1 MELPN
6 PAPKTCEQEKLKAM
20 VDSVIEFITASRN
33 MLCALN
39 QRLKDSA
46 RAKEDPE
53 NIPKCNLTGRESLHS
68 LIKHQPFPTDRFQVH
83 LRDVSVEE
91 GAILARSLE
100 CGFTEVAAS
109 EQIAPVAV
117 VFQELCRAVLAS
129 RRKSKHSLLERMLGS
144 RTSNLRLYV
153 RGKSDSALPKD

>member
-1 MELPN
+1 P
-6 PAPKTCEQEKLKAM
+6 
-20 VDSVIEFITASRN
+20 
-33 MLCALN
+33 
-39 QRLKDSA
+39 RLQS
-46 RAKEDPE
+46 PE